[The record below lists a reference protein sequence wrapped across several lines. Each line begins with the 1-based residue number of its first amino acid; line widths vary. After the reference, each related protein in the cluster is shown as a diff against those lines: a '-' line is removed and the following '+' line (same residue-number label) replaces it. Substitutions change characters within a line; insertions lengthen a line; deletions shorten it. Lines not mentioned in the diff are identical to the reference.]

1 MVFVLN
7 KCYGGWSLSDWAVE
21 QLGVE
26 DNYSCLTDEQLDNL
40 IQLINEA
47 GSKKCSGSAAKLK
60 VVEIPD
66 TCTDFELNE
75 YDGIEIITYVV
86 GGKLYHA

>member
-26 DNYSCLTDEQLDNL
+26 DRYSELTDLELDAL
-40 IQLINEA
+40 ITLIREF
-47 GSKKCSGSAAKLK
+47 GSEKCSGRHAKLK

-66 TCTDFELNE
+66 NCTDFEIDE
-75 YDGIEIITYVV
+75 YDGVESITYVV
-86 GGKLYHA
+86 DGKIYHA

>member
-7 KCYGGWSLSDWAVE
+7 KCFGGWSLSDWAME

-26 DNYSCLTDEQLDNL
+26 THYPTFDEFDVDKL
-40 IQLINEA
+40 IQLINEY
-47 GSKKCSGSAAKLK
+47 GSEKVSGRSAKLK

-66 TCTDFELNE
+66 TCTDYEIND
-75 YDGIEIITYVV
+75 YDGLETIIYVV
-86 GGKLYHA
+86 DGKIYHA